1 MQSSRCGYAVHTL
14 NMDFPDHLLPDSVLL
29 APPVADKW
37 GLLHAMV
44 EATADSWEMTPE
56 IRQSCHDRVLAREE
70 SASTGMEAGIAVPHA
85 AVDGLAKMV
94 VSIAVLPMGLEFS
107 SLDGLPAKVV
117 VMILVPKHE
126 KLVHLHTLTEV
137 ARRLGDGDFRNTL
150 LSAQSQA
157 EVVNLWS

>member
-1 MQSSRCGYAVHTL
+1 
-14 NMDFPDHLLPDSVLL
+14 MDFPDHLLPASILL

-37 GLLHAMV
+37 ELLHAMV
-44 EATADSWEMTPE
+44 EATADSWEMSPE
-56 IRQSCHDRVLAREE
+56 IRQSCHERVLAREQ

-94 VSIAVLPMGLEFS
+94 VSMAILPTGLDFA
-107 SLDGLPAKVV
+107 SLDALPAKVV

-150 LSAQSQA
+150 LEARSSD
-157 EVVNLWS
+157 EVVRLWS